1 MAIDPENEVLTA
13 PADGTVTIVMEG
25 SNHAC
30 GLRFAN
36 GMEIL
41 LHIGLDTVAMNGDG
55 FEPLVKVGDVVK
67 AGDPLIRFSQ
77 EKIKA
82 AGHPAMTIMVVTEM
96 GEAKDISFL
105 TGNQVDANASVIA
118 NL

>member
-1 MAIDPENEVLTA
+1 MAIDPVNDVLTA

-36 GMEIL
+36 GTEIL
-41 LHIGLDTVAMNGDG
+41 LHIGLDTVDMNGDG
-55 FEPLVKVGDVVK
+55 FEPLVTVGDVVK

-77 EKIKA
+77 DKIKA
-82 AGHPAMTIMVVTEM
+82 AGHPSITIMVITEM
-96 GEAKDISFL
+96 GDAKEITFH
-105 TGNQVDANASVIA
+105 TGNQVEAASTVIA
-118 NL
+118 DL